1 MKEGRGYQLL
11 VPVKS
16 RKEHEFELL
25 KTNEI
30 NPPIKPDQNEDS
42 NFSKMGDISRP

>member
-11 VPVKS
+11 VPVKT
-16 RKEHEFELL
+16 REEHEFELL

-30 NPPIKPDQNEDS
+30 NTPIKPDQYKDS
-42 NFSKMGDISRP
+42 NFS